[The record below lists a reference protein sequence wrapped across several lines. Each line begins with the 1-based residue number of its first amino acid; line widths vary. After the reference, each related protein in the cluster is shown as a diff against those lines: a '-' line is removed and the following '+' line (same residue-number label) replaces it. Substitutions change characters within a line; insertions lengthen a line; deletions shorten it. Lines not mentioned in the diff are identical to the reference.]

1 MTSETALHN
10 IKPVWDSN
18 SKVLILGSFPSVKS
32 REVQFYYSY
41 KYNRFWKVISNILN
55 AKEPV
60 SVEEKTELLLKN
72 NIALWDV
79 IQSCDIVGSSD
90 NTISNVKVNDLTTII
105 SNSNIKIVFT
115 NGRKANE
122 LYNKYLRDV
131 TGIDDILLPST
142 SPANASYSL
151 DNLIEKWSV
160 ILNYI
165 K

>member
-1 MTSETALHN
+1 MTSNNTLHN
-10 IKPVWDSN
+10 IDPVWNSN
-18 SKVLILGSFPSVKS
+18 SKILILGSFPSVKS

-55 AKEPV
+55 VPEPL
-60 SVEEKTELLLKN
+60 SIEEKTKLLLKN

-79 IQSCDIVGSSD
+79 IKSCDIVGSSD
-90 NTISNVKVNDLTTII
+90 NTISNVKVNDLSTII
-105 SNSNIKIVFT
+105 SNANIKIVFT
-115 NGRKANE
+115 NGRKAYE
-122 LYNKYLRDV
+122 LYNKYLRDI
-131 TGIDDILLPST
+131 TGIEVILLPST

-151 DNLIEKWSV
+151 DKLIEKWSV

>member
-1 MTSETALHN
+1 M
-10 IKPVWDSN
+10 
-18 SKVLILGSFPSVKS
+18 
-32 REVQFYYSY
+32 QFYYSY
-41 KYNRFWKVISNILN
+41 KYNRFWKVIANILN
-55 AKEPV
+55 VKEPV

-105 SNSNIKIVFT
+105 RSTDIKIVFT